1 MTRTP
6 IWRRYARLFGADPAA
21 DVADEVRFHLDAH
34 VDELV
39 KRGWEPE
46 AARRE
51 AEQRFGNVGAVQQT
65 GVRMRQV
72 HARTQAQTDR
82 WEGYLQDLLFAFR
95 TLRRDRSFS
104 IITILVLGLGIA
116 GNTTVFSV
124 VNAMLLRP
132 LPFAD
137 PEELAWLAS
146 GRRTNPKGTSDL
158 SNSTYTVAAYEEIQR
173 RNQSFR
179 SLTTYNPFLSESDF
193 TLTGRGEPQ
202 PMAGV
207 MVAVNFFQT
216 LGVRPARGRLF
227 GAEESGTGGRP
238 AVLLTHDTWRRLFAA
253 DPGIIG
259 TGITLGSQTM
269 TVVGVLPKTFD
280 FGAVFAP
287 GLRIDVFVP
296 APLDQLRDSGNT
308 LALVGRLKPGV
319 SIKQAQAE
327 ADILL
332 PAIHAAHQDWWG
344 DYTSTISSLRDHV
357 SGKLRQSLLVLWA
370 AVGLM
375 LLIVGVNLSNL
386 VMARAAARSSEF
398 AMRIALG
405 AGRWR
410 VLRQLL
416 VESLVLSVGGAV
428 VGIGI
433 AYAVT
438 SSLAHQTAITLPL
451 LSQIRIDGAALAWTL
466 LLAAIAAVV
475 LGLAPGLG
483 ISTTELQATLKNTG
497 AGPSGAGK
505 RERTLATLVV
515 SQVAMTCVLLIAAGL
530 LLRSFQKVLDVDLG
544 FEPSRAAVMRVEYND
559 GGSHERRA
567 TTLQDILSR
576 ITSLPG
582 IETAGIAD
590 MLPLGRNR
598 SWGLGAIG
606 TEAKQGDNVTPIVRV
621 VTPGYLGAMGIR
633 LAGGRDFS
641 WRDGPSNEPVVVLN
655 QAAARRLWPGQDPVG
670 RLALLNGNLKTTIIG
685 VVADVRDHSLELA
698 PGPEMYLSAAQTYPD
713 GAELVVRTA
722 LPAAVISKSIMTV
735 LRELN
740 PSQPAVAL
748 RPIQQIVDQAVSPRR
763 FVMALVAS
771 FAGFGLLLA
780 SLGVY
785 GVISYAVSRRTRE
798 IGLRMALGATAGQVQ
813 LSVIGNAL
821 RLAAI
826 GVGFGVVGALAAA
839 KGIESLLFATNPTDP
854 VVFGG
859 IVLLLGA
866 VALMAGYLPA
876 SRASRVHPV
885 TALRSY

>member
-6 IWRRYARLFGADPAA
+6 IWRRYARLFGSDPAA

-34 VDELV
+34 IAELV
-39 KRGWEPE
+39 KCGWAPE
-46 AARRE
+46 AARLE
-51 AEQRFGNVGAVQQT
+51 AERRFGNVGAVQQT
-65 GVRMRQV
+65 GVRMQKD
-72 HARTQAQTDR
+72 HARSHARSER
-82 WEGYLQDLLFAFR
+82 WEGYAQDLRFAVR
-95 TLRRDRSFS
+95 TLRRDRSFA

-132 LPFAD
+132 LPFTE
-137 PEELAWLAS
+137 PGQLTWLTS

-158 SNSTYTVAAYEEIQR
+158 SSNTYTVAAYEEIQR
-173 RNQSFR
+173 RNQSFQ
-179 SLTTYNPFLSESDF
+179 SLTSYNPFLTNSDF

-202 PMAGV
+202 PVAGV
-207 MVAVNFFQT
+207 LVAVNFFQT

-227 GAEESGTGGRP
+227 GSEESGPGGRP
-238 AVLLTHDTWRRLFAA
+238 AVLLSHDTWRRLFAE

-259 TGITLGSQTM
+259 TAVTLGGQSM
-269 TVVGVLPKTFD
+269 TVIGVLPPTFD

-287 GLRIDVFVP
+287 GLKIDLFVP
-296 APLDQLRDSGNT
+296 APLDQMRDMGNT

-319 SIKQAQAE
+319 TVTQAQAE
-327 ADILL
+327 ADVLL
-332 PAIHAAHQDWWG
+332 PALQAAHQDWWG

-357 SGKLRQSLLVLWA
+357 SGKLRRSLLVLWA

-386 VMARAAARSSEF
+386 VLARAAGRSSEF

-416 VESLVLSVGGAV
+416 VESLVLSVGGAA

-438 SSLAHQTAITLPL
+438 SFLAHQTAISLPL
-451 LSQIRIDGAALAWTL
+451 LSQVRIDGAALAWTL
-466 LLAAIAAVV
+466 LLAAIVAVL

-483 ISTTELQATLKNTG
+483 ISNRDLQATLKNTG
-497 AGPSGAGK
+497 AGPSGAGR

-515 SQVAMTCVLLIAAGL
+515 SQVALTCILLIAAGL

-544 FEPSRAAVMRVEYND
+544 FEPSRAAVMAVEYDD

-567 TTLQDILSR
+567 AILQDILAR
-576 ITSLPG
+576 VAAIPG
-582 IETAGIAD
+582 IETAGMAD

-598 SWGLGAIG
+598 SWGIRAVGV
-606 TEAKQGDNVTPIVRV
+606 EAKKGVHVAPIVRV

-641 WRDGPSNEPVVVLN
+641 WRDGPSSESVVVLN
-655 QAAARRLWPGQDPVG
+655 QTAARSLWPGQDPVG
-670 RLALLNGNLKTTIIG
+670 RLALVNDDLKATVIG
-685 VVADVRDHSLELA
+685 VVADVRDHSVELA
-698 PGPEMYLSAAQTYPD
+698 PGPEMYLSAAQAYPD

-722 LPAAVISKSIMTV
+722 LPAATISKSIMNV
-735 LRELN
+735 LRESN
-740 PSQPAVAL
+740 PGQPAAAL

-813 LSVIGNAL
+813 RSVIARAL
-821 RLAAI
+821 RLA
-826 GVGFGVVGALAAA
+826 GVGIGFGIVGAVAAA
-839 KGIESLLFATNPTDP
+839 RGIESLLYATNPTDP

-859 IVLLLGA
+859 ITLLLGA
-866 VALMAGYLPA
+866 VALMAGYFPA